1 MVDRPQSGPRVN
13 RNRDLN
19 LVVGKEKASRRKV
32 DSPRNR
38 IHFHPREES
47 DVLLPEETRRTKG
60 SSVNGPLD
68 LVDTIYPI
76 NRSVNPF
83 EHFVKSI
90 DNLDN
95 AWKNFFSCR
104 STFKGT
110 LDRSSK
116 TLVS

>member
-1 MVDRPQSGPRVN
+1 M
-13 RNRDLN
+13 
-19 LVVGKEKASRRKV
+19 GKEKASRRKV
-32 DSPRNR
+32 DSPRNQ

-68 LVDTIYPI
+68 LGDTIYPI

-95 AWKNFFSCR
+95 AWKNFF
-104 STFKGT
+104 F
-110 LDRSSK
+110 
-116 TLVS
+116 VSFDI